1 MNIDPKLSLFKSFMS
16 DNKLNN
22 GGVKTTID
30 QSAVS
35 AGENANV
42 DLDLKGEADS
52 QKDQS
57 KSQKNKKNTLD
68 FITNKQ
74 LTAKEL
80 PVLNADE
87 VKAINMKLLNLI

>member
-1 MNIDPKLSLFKSFMS
+1 MNIDPKLAQFKSFLS
-16 DNKLNN
+16 ENKLNN

-42 DLDLKGEADS
+42 DLDLKGEAES
-52 QKDQS
+52 QKDKS
-57 KSQKNKKNTLD
+57 KSKNNKKNKNDLLA
-68 FITNKQ
+68 NKN
-74 LTAKEL
+74 LTDKKL
-80 PVLNADE
+80 PVQNANE